1 MQMNRCIHL
10 TIGLFVVALKLP
22 CLAGQDCEKEAK
34 TEAQELLQTF
44 KFFTLVAM
52 TEPEGKIQCVVF
64 EQTYVDRN
72 ELSKLP
78 YGRYNVTYMDGTVKR
93 HTEAVVFLSTLKPY
107 GRIYSAITHP
117 NKKWQFTPIFRNEG
131 SCFLLK
137 YRSEWKNG
145 GNYYVIK
152 SLDAGK
158 DDYEPCIE
166 KMKECS
172 GKNVTYV
179 NEGENCGKAE
189 EGC

>member
-1 MQMNRCIHL
+1 MSRHHIKPTPPPLRLVQDL
-10 TIGLFVVALKLP
+10 LFP
-22 CLAGQDCEKEAK
+22 SQH
-34 TEAQELLQTF
+34 QSS
-44 KFFTLVAM
+44 
-52 TEPEGKIQCVVF
+52 CVGGSSGF
-64 EQTYVDRN
+64 
-72 ELSKLP
+72 L
-78 YGRYNVTYMDGTVKR
+78 R